1 MVTKSDG
8 LYAVVW
14 VNLFNNTPNVYPKLY
29 TSYDEAKKC
38 VKELGSDDFFVK
50 RVFI

>member
-1 MVTKSDG
+1 MKIKIDN

-38 VKELGSDDFFVK
+38 VEELGSDDFVIK